1 MGTLHLDGLGSVR
14 AVTDE
19 TGLERERTAYRP
31 YGEEMAALTPLTL
44 PETKGY
50 IGERY
55 DDASGLQY
63 LNARY
68 YDPKLGLFI
77 QPDWWEVT
85 KEGVGTNWYSYSF
98 GDPVNGRDPT
108 GHAAIYKDGKYKG
121 QVNPGEPGYKEITCG
136 CGGSGMMPSDW
147 VEFNKAVKAVG
158 SGYEGPRSIDEA
170 ALRFLDRIANRN
182 LTKYVLSGSL
192 VVRIHWSQ
200 KAWRGITSAD
210 LTRIYATKIGAKM
223 LERQL
228 ATDLVLDIR
237 HNVFG
242 FNIGCAKTG
251 EIYLDYDA
259 AKTYVTSTP
268 LGTATVPTD
277 AILVHEMGHA
287 VLGIKDD
294 GSGKMNNVNSVE
306 NPCRIEVGLPV
317 RLTYC
322 GIEECE

>member
-1 MGTLHLDGLGSVR
+1 
-14 AVTDE
+14 
-19 TGLERERTAYRP
+19 
-31 YGEEMAALTPLTL
+31 
-44 PETKGY
+44 
-50 IGERY
+50 
-55 DDASGLQY
+55 
-63 LNARY
+63 
-68 YDPKLGLFI
+68 
-77 QPDWWEVT
+77 
-85 KEGVGTNWYSYSF
+85 
-98 GDPVNGRDPT
+98 
-108 GHAAIYKDGKYKG
+108 
-121 QVNPGEPGYKEITCG
+121 
-136 CGGSGMMPSDW
+136 
-147 VEFNKAVKAVG
+147 
-158 SGYEGPRSIDEA
+158 
-170 ALRFLDRIANRN
+170 
-182 LTKYVLSGSL
+182 
-192 VVRIHWSQ
+192 
-200 KAWRGITSAD
+200 
-210 LTRIYATKIGAKM
+210 M

-242 FNIGCAKTG
+242 FNIGYAKTG

-306 NPCRIEVGLPV
+306 NPYRIEVGLPV